1 MIVSMKKTLIFI
13 DTETTGIG
21 AEDRLCQLAFI
32 AKENGEITETYNELF
47 NPGMK
52 IPPDASAVTHITNKM
67 VEGKPAFK
75 SSDEYSR
82 LKELLEKDSS
92 VFVAHNAKFD
102 IGMLAKENITVP
114 YHICTLRVAR
124 HLDPDG
130 KIPKYNLQFLRYF
143 LEMEIDAPAHDAL
156 GDVMVLAELFPRLYK
171 SVAKEMEMNLELDQD
186 DNGCDRRVIDRMI
199 EISAKPLM
207 INSFMFGKHVGKKI
221 SDVAKTDR
229 GYLEWLLEQKKK
241 SEDDEEDWIYTLE
254 YFLK

>member
-114 YHICTLRVAR
+114 SSAHFALRGILIPMEKFQNTTCSFCATSSR
-124 HLDPDG
+124 WKLMLLRTTHL
-130 KIPKYNLQFLRYF
+130 
-143 LEMEIDAPAHDAL
+143 
-156 GDVMVLAELFPRLYK
+156 VM
-171 SVAKEMEMNLELDQD
+171 
-186 DNGCDRRVIDRMI
+186 
-199 EISAKPLM
+199 
-207 INSFMFGKHVGKKI
+207 
-221 SDVAKTDR
+221 
-229 GYLEWLLEQKKK
+229 
-241 SEDDEEDWIYTLE
+241 
-254 YFLK
+254 